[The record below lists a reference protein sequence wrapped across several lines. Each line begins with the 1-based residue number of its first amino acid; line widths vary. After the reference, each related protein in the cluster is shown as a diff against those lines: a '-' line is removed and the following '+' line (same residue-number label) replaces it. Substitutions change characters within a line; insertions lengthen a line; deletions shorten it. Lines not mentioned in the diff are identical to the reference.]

1 MNEFAAPYM
10 KFFQAIDSL
19 VDTNSDNGERLQKL
33 METVLLL
40 IKIFHDLNCQD
51 LPEFFEDN
59 QDQFMALFHKYLTY
73 TNANLI
79 SSDCDEAGVLEKV
92 KSAICEVID
101 LYARMYEEDF
111 KHLPSFVQ
119 TIWTLLTSTS
129 IEPKNDIVL
138 IINLSL
144 SVVQFHF

>member
-1 MNEFAAPYM
+1 MKFVMNEFAAPYM

-19 VDTNSDNGERLQKL
+19 VDTNTQNTQNLHKL
-33 METVLLL
+33 MEIVLLL

-59 QDQFMALFHKYLTY
+59 QDQFMLLFHKYLTY
-73 TNANLI
+73 SNPNFI
-79 SSDCDEAGVLEKV
+79 SSETDEAGVLEKV

-111 KHLPSFVQ
+111 KHLPGFVQ
-119 TIWTLLTSTS
+119 TVWTLLTSTS
-129 IEPKNDIVL
+129 IEPKNDIV
-138 IINLSL
+138 
-144 SVVQFHF
+144 F